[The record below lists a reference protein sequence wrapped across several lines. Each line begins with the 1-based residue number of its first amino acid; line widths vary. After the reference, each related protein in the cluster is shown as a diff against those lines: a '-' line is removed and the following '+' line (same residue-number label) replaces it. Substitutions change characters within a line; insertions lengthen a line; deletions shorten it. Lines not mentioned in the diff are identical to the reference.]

1 MRHARSMRT
10 FLWMLLSN
18 FSRCGGKTRWRKEV
32 KCGFDVFG
40 LPSEIDF
47 WHGASVLPNF
57 SVDKTMLNMFLEFR
71 VLFQ

>member
-10 FLWMLLSN
+10 FLWMLL
-18 FSRCGGKTRWRKEV
+18 C
-32 KCGFDVFG
+32 FDVFG

-57 SVDKTMLNMFLEFR
+57 SVDKTMLNMFR